1 MENGKYNIYVEA
13 YDKAKNI
20 RKTDSIEF
28 EVKQVIKFNKI
39 FSFDSSSMAVDTNG
53 NLWGWGYN
61 NEYQLDNKLTYN
73 KTNSYSQ
80 RYLTVP
86 TVLNMLE
93 NNNRVNFIACRSGGS
108 ASLKVDSDGKIWS
121 SRT

>member
-39 FSFDSSSMAVDTNG
+39 FSFGSSSMAVDTNG

-108 ASLKVDSDGKIWS
+108 ASLKVDSNGKIWS